1 MAETARHTHR
11 RVAQHVLQ
19 LLLTLCAL
27 LPMACEK
34 VDLPATPSSTGGGS
48 TTPTI
53 PTDPVVG
60 TGQGSLTAP
69 FTVAQV
75 HEQGTALYGSYVWVV
90 GYVVGHTSYSIQN
103 AVFSAEGA
111 VRSNV
116 LLADSPFETD
126 VARCLPVEL
135 KREDCKL
142 GISLADNPGLWSHY
156 LRVNGTVEAYFRT
169 TGLRDVDNYTWL
181 GLGPYDRT
189 ENGGET
195 DPPAPETPD
204 TPDSGEETL
213 PWQPDGGVIDGGR
226 IAPRET
232 FRMCP

>member
-1 MAETARHTHR
+1 MAEATRHAHR
-11 RVAQHVLQ
+11 RVVRHALQ
-19 LLLTLCAL
+19 LLRALCIL

-48 TTPTI
+48 TSPTT

-69 FTVAQV
+69 FTVAQL
-75 HEQGTALYGSYVWVV
+75 HERGAALYGSYVWVV

-103 AVFSAEGA
+103 AVFSAEEA

-126 VARCLPVEL
+126 VTRCLPVEL
-135 KREDCKL
+135 KKEESKH
-142 GISLADNPGLWSHY
+142 GISLADNPGLWSYY

-169 TGLRDVDNYTWL
+169 MGLRDADNYTWL

-189 ENGGET
+189 GNGDEP
-195 DPPAPETPD
+195 DPPAPDTPD
-204 TPDSGEETL
+204 TPDSDEETI

-226 IAPRET
+226 IVPRET
-232 FRMCP
+232 FRKHP